1 MLLAAQ
7 ELHGHHLAPR
17 TFREVACAYFGL
29 ASPAVAPYGPLEI
42 PCGGRAGP
50 RVSDPHG
57 VQLGLATL
65 PGGDFDIRS
74 AAIETVLH
82 ADMALAQLPQLQRQA
97 RRLFQ
102 GVVQPGARAHGR
114 TALVPDLSAQLRFP
128 DTSCMMDDMRRSSGC
143 ARVAQF
149 YYYVVPNPS

>member
-1 MLLAAQ
+1 M
-7 ELHGHHLAPR
+7 
-17 TFREVACAYFGL
+17 
-29 ASPAVAPYGPLEI
+29 
-42 PCGGRAGP
+42 
-50 RVSDPHG
+50 SDPHG

-128 DTSCMMDDMRRSSGC
+128 DTYERLRRGERRPAARWDGDHAQRHLFDVKAFGRGVAHYATALARDLRAGAAESYAHGVHAEYVRQARAPRRS
-143 ARVAQF
+143 R
-149 YYYVVPNPS
+149 